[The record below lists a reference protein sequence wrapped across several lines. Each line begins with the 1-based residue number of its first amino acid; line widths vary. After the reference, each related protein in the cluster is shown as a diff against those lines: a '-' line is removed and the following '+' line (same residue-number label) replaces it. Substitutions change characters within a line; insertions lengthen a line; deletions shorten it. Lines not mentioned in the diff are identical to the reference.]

1 MIVHHYSH
9 NALFFLADVYVKV
22 SAVTNGKVFKN
33 KKTSVMRKTTNPL
46 FNETTSFQLAPHT
59 PLKLDEM
66 SIIVSVYAYRS
77 RGPHK
82 RLIGRCMFGSTD
94 LATTA
99 GKEYW
104 KNVVHSPHKTIAEW
118 QEIQ

>member
-1 MIVHHYSH
+1 M
-9 NALFFLADVYVKV
+9 
-22 SAVTNGKVFKN
+22 
-33 KKTSVMRKTTNPL
+33 NPL

-59 PLKLDEM
+59 QLKLDEM

-82 RLIGRCMFGSTD
+82 RLIGRCMLGSTD
-94 LATTA
+94 LATTP

-104 KNVVHSPHKTIAEW
+104 EKMMRSPRKTIAEW